1 MKLLIP
7 TDFSVNAED
16 ALKYAI
22 AFAKSVSAEITLLH
36 VLHPTTNNPI
46 LSGINAQELSQ
57 ERNEAEKKF
66 KDLINK
72 FKDEYGAMKITYGF
86 GVGTVSEV
94 VAQKCNELKTDL
106 VIMGTQGASGLKKL
120 VLGSNAA
127 SVIETVDTPVL
138 AIPAGS
144 KFYAPKKMLFATNYY
159 KSDVG
164 VIERLVELAKKF
176 DSEIVIS
183 HIIDEDDFE
192 EDEALY
198 LENCT
203 KLVKDVTHYNKISHK
218 IYKDH
223 DIKEGIDELVASQK
237 ADLLVLSSRKRSFL
251 EKLLDKSL
259 TKEMSYDTF
268 VPLLSFKISE

>member
-7 TDFSVNAED
+7 TDFSTNAED

-22 AFAKSVSAEITLLH
+22 AFAKAVSAEINLLH
-36 VLHPTTNNPI
+36 VIHPTTNNPI
-46 LSGINAQELSQ
+46 LSGLNAQELNH
-57 ERNEAEKKF
+57 EREEAEKKF
-66 KDLINK
+66 KDLISK
-72 FKDEYGAMKITYGF
+72 FKDEYGAINITYAF
-86 GVGTVSEV
+86 GVGSVSEV
-94 VAQKCNELKTDL
+94 VAQKCDELKTDL
-106 VIMGTQGASGLKKL
+106 VIMGTQGASGLKKIF
-120 VLGSNAA
+120 LGSNAS
-127 SVIETVDTPVL
+127 SVIETLDTPVL

-159 KSDVG
+159 KSDVA
-164 VIERLVELAKKF
+164 VIEKLVELAKIF

-183 HIIDEDDFE
+183 HIIDEDDFD

-203 KLVKDVTHYNKISHK
+203 KLVKEVTHYNKISHK

-237 ADLLVLSSRKRSFL
+237 ADLLVLSSRKRSFF
-251 EKLLDKSL
+251 EKLIDSSL

-268 VPLLSFKISE
+268 VPLLSYKINE